1 MSSVFINTANLEN
14 HQEENQ
20 ANHLF
25 KPIAI
30 NPRNLRKSESEI
42 TSNSTIPL
50 SNTSNESNAPPLV
63 YPQFPIPCISDFNT
77 TTIKEIP
84 MQENK
89 KAGYDIKMKPC
100 CSCTKTKCI
109 KKYCECFA
117 NKRFCQNCLCIDC
130 KNKPFYLGYSNDK
143 NNTNNVEKE
152 RIVCTCSKSNCNK
165 KYCDCYKAG
174 VKCNIKCRCIN
185 CSNCEENADKGISNI
200 NLEEEKEEKEEK
212 NKEKEEDKNNE
223 NGPINNILSIQKIT
237 VHINKNQTYINVENF
252 GKEYMSLLN
261 KKRNKL

>member
-1 MSSVFINTANLEN
+1 MTSVFNNTANIDKIKIDY
-14 HQEENQ
+14 QST
-20 ANHLF
+20 HLF

-30 NPRNLRKSESEI
+30 NPRFLRKSESEL
-42 TSNSTIPL
+42 TSNST
-50 SNTSNESNAPPLV
+50 NGSNESNAPPLV
-63 YPQFPIPCISDFNT
+63 YPQFQIPCISDFNLT
-77 TTIKEIP
+77 TFKE
-84 MQENK
+84 MQVENK
-89 KAGYDIKMKPC
+89 KPGYDIKIKLC
-100 CSCTKTKCI
+100 CSCNKTKCI

-117 NKRFCQNCLCIDC
+117 NKRYCKNCLCIDC
-130 KNKPFYLGYSNDK
+130 KNKTFYLGYANDK
-143 NNTNNVEKE
+143 INTNNVEKE

-212 NKEKEEDKNNE
+212 NKEKEEDKYNE
-223 NGPINNILSIQKIT
+223 NGSINNILSIQKIT